1 MTAPRSGFYGTNG
14 QWQVENEG
22 VMPDVSVEQWTKFTS
37 KGLDPQLDKAIEV
50 GLEELKG
57 YTSPIKAQP
66 KDPVRVPVPR
76 Q

>member
-1 MTAPRSGFYGTNG
+1 
-14 QWQVENEG
+14 
-22 VMPDVSVEQWTKFTS
+22 MPDVSVEQWTKFTS